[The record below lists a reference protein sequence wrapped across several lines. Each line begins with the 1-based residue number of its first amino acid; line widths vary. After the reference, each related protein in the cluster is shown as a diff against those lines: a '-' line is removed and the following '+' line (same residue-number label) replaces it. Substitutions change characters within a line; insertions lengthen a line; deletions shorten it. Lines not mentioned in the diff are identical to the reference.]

1 MAQMVVRGVKFWY
14 DRDSSGYGS
23 FKTPYPAKSQDR
35 PALLEALANW
45 LGLMERVGLKVVDLA
60 TAGTYTNKPGDHG
73 KGLACDVDAIRF
85 ADGRVLIT
93 RDEWAA
99 PSELY
104 IRTWAALLLHFE
116 QVLSGWYNAEHRDH
130 FHVAKR
136 GSGLFSG
143 DVSVAKFVQ
152 VGLRWSGCEPGAID
166 GVIGAGT
173 NEAFGRWWAWA
184 QSEDLVES
192 AQAPT
197 TRAGMG
203 ASLATIIAYGRRPG
217 EQPAAAPEP
226 GCHWEGV
233 GEVPYREIDGTAYV
247 PLRQVAEGL
256 GFAVDVS
263 QYPRIGVS
271 LPT

>member
-1 MAQMVVRGVKFWY
+1 MAQMVVRGVRFWY

-23 FKTPYPAKSQDR
+23 FRTPYAARSQDR

-45 LGLMERVGLKVVDLA
+45 LGLMERVGLKVADIA

-73 KGLACDVDAIRF
+73 KGMACDVDAVRF
-85 ADGRVLIT
+85 TDGRVLIT
-93 RDEWAA
+93 RNEWAA

-152 VGLRWSGCEPGAID
+152 VGLRWSGFEPGEID
-166 GVIGAGT
+166 GVIGSAT
-173 NEAFGRWWAWA
+173 QAAFGRWWDWA
-184 QSEDLVES
+184 QDAKLVES
-192 AQAPT
+192 AVAPT

-217 EQPAAAPEP
+217 AQPAAAPKA
-226 GCHWEGV
+226 GCYWEGV

-247 PLRQVAEGL
+247 PLRIVAEGL
-256 GFAVDVS
+256 GFEVDDS
-263 QYPRIGVS
+263 AYPRIGVS
-271 LPT
+271 PPT